1 MFCVPLGLQPMMNN
15 WVFPR
20 STALFAGSA
29 KCLTKRVFFQR
40 RYIYSISGQHRTSE
54 FRGTS
59 YPRGGLNHVWILKR
73 ILKYMLEYIQSMS
86 LSLCNRI

>member
-1 MFCVPLGLQPMMNN
+1 MFCVPLGLQPMMKKL
-15 WVFPR
+15 VFPS
-20 STALFAGSA
+20 STALFAGSP
-29 KCLTKRVFFQR
+29 KCLMKRFFFQR

-59 YPRGGLNHVWILKR
+59 YPRGGLNHVWILKKV
-73 ILKYMLEYIQSMS
+73 LKDMLEYIQSRS